1 MIKKNEIRSED
12 VKVKT
17 REDTVALSNRLDVFE
32 DRQQST
38 VITIKWNILLAQRLI
53 PPLPHQKRLGQK
65 RRIYLFKR
73 DYYTII
79 IPSFETTFILLS
91 LFRLFSFQK
100 EKKGK
105 ITSTKGRERNLV
117 FGFLFFFTFIA
128 ARASYF
134 TCFLFIYELPSVV
147 LHFPS
152 SLSIF
157 LSTSKY
163 HFPPPPTS
171 LCSRKR
177 VDVSRSHPS
186 LSLSLSLYSKWSCS
200 ASTWGEGELP
210 FRTSIPPVYATS
222 PSIILLSRKNSTNEP
237 NLSDQKRNAQILSLV
252 SQLPPTFFPSFP
264 FLPLFIQFIP
274 PLTLPF
280 IVARYHLPM
289 FYLPAQF
296 IPIYRH
302 FVSRPTRERPFLK
315 VG

>member
-1 MIKKNEIRSED
+1 MEHLVSTKTDPASSTSEG
-12 VKVKT
+12 VGV
-17 REDTVALSNRLDVFE
+17 SNSR
-32 DRQQST
+32 
-38 VITIKWNILLAQRLI
+38 
-53 PPLPHQKRLGQK
+53 QK
-65 RRIYLFKR
+65 RRIYLFKSR
-73 DYYTII
+73 
-79 IPSFETTFILLS
+79 LLHDNYS
-91 LFRLFSFQK
+91 LFRNNFHPPAPLYFASSRS
-100 EKKGK
+100 KKKKRK

-163 HFPPPPTS
+163 HFSPPPTS

-186 LSLSLSLYSKWSCS
+186 LSLSLSLLEMKLFRFHVGRRGASLSNVHSTGLCHFALNYPAEPQKFDQRTQFIRSEAECS
-200 ASTWGEGELP
+200 DPVSRFSTSSDFFP
-210 FRTSIPPVYATS
+210 FFSL
-222 PSIILLSRKNSTNEP
+222 LLS
-237 NLSDQKRNAQILSLV
+237 
-252 SQLPPTFFPSFP
+252 
-264 FLPLFIQFIP
+264 LFIQFIP

-302 FVSRPTRERPFLK
+302 FVSRSTRERPFLK